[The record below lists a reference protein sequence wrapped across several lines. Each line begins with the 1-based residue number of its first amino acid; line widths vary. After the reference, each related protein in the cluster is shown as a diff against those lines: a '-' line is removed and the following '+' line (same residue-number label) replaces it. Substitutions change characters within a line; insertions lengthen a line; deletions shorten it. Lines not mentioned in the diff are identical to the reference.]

1 MKNVQ
6 VYAIFTSLLNHYFA
20 SLFFVRCTFSQCTL
34 AQVDSIIPFHAVR
47 TVFMV
52 SVSVL
57 IHLPRAP
64 SGRDPRLRGK
74 VIQTIISK
82 YNMPKDYNYHCSFVW
97 SYNNENVYFRLFSLC
112 IKHIKL

>member
-1 MKNVQ
+1 MFINYYCCSSTHLCKP
-6 VYAIFTSLLNHYFA
+6 SLKKKRKKGVCSDFN
-20 SLFFVRCTFSQCTL
+20 TK
-34 AQVDSIIPFHAVR
+34 
-47 TVFMV
+47 
-52 SVSVL
+52 
-57 IHLPRAP
+57 RAP
-64 SGRDPRLRGK
+64 SGRDPRLCGK

>member
-1 MKNVQ
+1 MYTYKYYN
-6 VYAIFTSLLNHYFA
+6 NKE
-20 SLFFVRCTFSQCTL
+20 
-34 AQVDSIIPFHAVR
+34 
-47 TVFMV
+47 
-52 SVSVL
+52 
-57 IHLPRAP
+57 P

-112 IKHIKL
+112 MKHIKL

>member
-1 MKNVQ
+1 MQINVY
-6 VYAIFTSLLNHYFA
+6 VNS
-20 SLFFVRCTFSQCTL
+20 
-34 AQVDSIIPFHAVR
+34 AQITNGPTKQQHVELKDCQLCYKSYQSIMRKFGKRETNIGKV
-47 TVFMV
+47 TNK
-52 SVSVL
+52 
-57 IHLPRAP
+57 RAP

>member
-1 MKNVQ
+1 MLCDLV
-6 VYAIFTSLLNHYFA
+6 
-20 SLFFVRCTFSQCTL
+20 L
-34 AQVDSIIPFHAVR
+34 ANQIAVFKR
-47 TVFMV
+47 E
-52 SVSVL
+52 
-57 IHLPRAP
+57 P